1 MYLYLGQSTVISTK
15 DVIGIFDLE
24 NTTTSKHTRDFL
36 AASQKS
42 GEIVEVT
49 EDLPKSF
56 VICKQGSDVSVYL
69 SQISPTTLK
78 KRTGFLTE
86 FAEP

>member
-1 MYLYLGQSTVISTK
+1 MHLYLGQNTVISTK

-36 AASQKS
+36 AKSQKS
-42 GEIVEVT
+42 GKIIEIT

-56 VICKQGSDVSVYL
+56 VICKQGNNINVYL

-86 FAEP
+86 FADL